1 MKMGRRLRCSV
12 GTRSRASVVA
22 CPHDAKR
29 AGPAAQERIP
39 TGPTAHFDRN
49 ERHGISA
56 TGHYESLAPE
66 RLVAKMSMSLN
77 NEDLVGNV
85 LSCLSFP

>member
-1 MKMGRRLRCSV
+1 VV

-39 TGPTAHFDRN
+39 TGPTAHFERN
-49 ERHGISA
+49 DVIIICETVH
-56 TGHYESLAPE
+56 
-66 RLVAKMSMSLN
+66 
-77 NEDLVGNV
+77 
-85 LSCLSFP
+85 